1 MKKRVVSWL
10 LVVLM
15 LTSVLPTSVLA
26 EMVDA
31 AASTAVEQPLT
42 EDTAVPK
49 EPEEQEGSK
58 TPEAPETPEV
68 PEDTENTDDAEQEAG
83 PQSAVQSADI
93 MVQAAAVTEIST
105 AAEFAGMS
113 ATGSYK
119 LTKDI
124 TVTAPYKKADFT
136 GTFDGDNHT
145 ITFTYD
151 STGNVNAGLF
161 LRTGKNAVIKNLKVE
176 VALTST
182 AASASCGTGGLVGT
196 VYGATTITNCHISGN
211 VQNTNKG
218 SSYSAAYVG
227 GLVGYWPSRRVS
239 VHLAPAFGCRHSP
252 AAPPH
257 MRQRKQVHV
266 VSPASP
272 PAIAPHCAPQS
283 CGAADAIAGTYLLA
297 GGAYPF
303 RRPVQCRSCD
313 RCKIPK
319 FAFPHA

>member
-26 EMVDA
+26 EMVDT

-42 EDTAVPK
+42 EDAAVPE
-49 EPEEQEGSK
+49 EPE
-58 TPEAPETPEV
+58 TPEAPEAPEV
-68 PEDTENTDDAEQEAG
+68 PEETENTADTENTDDAEQEAG

-161 LRTGKNAVIKNLKVE
+161 LRTGKTQLLKT
-176 VALTST
+176 LR
-182 AASASCGTGGLVGT
+182 LR
-196 VYGATTITNCHISGN
+196 
-211 VQNTNKG
+211 
-218 SSYSAAYVG
+218 
-227 GLVGYWPSRRVS
+227 LP
-239 VHLAPAFGCRHSP
+239 
-252 AAPPH
+252 
-257 MRQRKQVHV
+257 
-266 VSPASP
+266 
-272 PAIAPHCAPQS
+272 
-283 CGAADAIAGTYLLA
+283 
-297 GGAYPF
+297 
-303 RRPVQCRSCD
+303 
-313 RCKIPK
+313 
-319 FAFPHA
+319 

>member
-1 MKKRVVSWL
+1 MVSWL

-31 AASTAVEQPLT
+31 AASTAVEQALT
-42 EDTAVPK
+42 EDAAV
-49 EPEEQEGSK
+49 
-58 TPEAPETPEV
+58 PEV

-218 SSYSAAYVG
+218 SSYSS
-227 GLVGYWPSRRVS
+227 LCWRS
-239 VHLAPAFGCRHSP
+239 CR
-252 AAPPH
+252 
-257 MRQRKQVHV
+257 
-266 VSPASP
+266 
-272 PAIAPHCAPQS
+272 
-283 CGAADAIAGTYLLA
+283 LLA
-297 GGAYPF
+297 FPTGIRA
-303 RRPVQCRSCD
+303 SC
-313 RCKIPK
+313 PS
-319 FAFPHA
+319 F

>member
-42 EDTAVPK
+42 EDAAVPK

-218 SSYSAAYVG
+218 SSYSS
-227 GLVGYWPSRRVS
+227 LCWRS
-239 VHLAPAFGCRHSP
+239 CR
-252 AAPPH
+252 
-257 MRQRKQVHV
+257 
-266 VSPASP
+266 
-272 PAIAPHCAPQS
+272 
-283 CGAADAIAGTYLLA
+283 LLA
-297 GGAYPF
+297 FPTGIRA
-303 RRPVQCRSCD
+303 SC
-313 RCKIPK
+313 PS
-319 FAFPHA
+319 F